1 MYTALAAALDLV
13 LWQQFE
19 ARASPFPFAH
29 SLLPSHC
36 EADSNR
42 RCAATGGF
50 LPIFFNCLMKN
61 LMPVGVLLAALTFLS
76 AGCSSK
82 SSDTAAVTEKPTDL
96 SAAPGDSTGTVLHAG
111 GGDHGS
117 TGHIYSC
124 PMHPEVR
131 SDKPPAPSAA

>member
-1 MYTALAAALDLV
+1 
-13 LWQQFE
+13 
-19 ARASPFPFAH
+19 
-29 SLLPSHC
+29 
-36 EADSNR
+36 
-42 RCAATGGF
+42 
-50 LPIFFNCLMKN
+50 MKN

-96 SAAPGDSTGTVLHAG
+96 SAAPGDSTGTALHAG

-131 SDKPPAPSAA
+131 SDKPGTCPKCGMTLEHTDKPAGGDGKCSSRPSPRNPWPASP